1 MNNCLTIAV
10 LLPLTAAFLAFLFP
24 ANKPKAIRW
33 LAIAATGIS
42 LALYLTLFANFD
54 RTLTGYQFESKIDW
68 IPQLGVSF
76 HLGADGISMTLLL
89 LVGFIAFTGTLIS
102 SEIRDRQKEYYIL
115 FLALTT
121 GISGTFASV
130 DLFFFY
136 FFYELAVIPMYL
148 LIGIWGSLP
157 AGKHG
162 RTKEY
167 ATMKLTLY
175 LTAGAVLALIG
186 LLAMYYAAGGRTF
199 DLVEIQRQFKANPLS
214 VTSQRWIFPTL
225 LFGFGFL
232 ASLWPFHTWSPLGYA
247 AAPTAASMMHAGVL
261 KKLGAYGIIRIA
273 LPLLPEG
280 ARYWANLLAIL
291 ACFNILYAGWSAL
304 MQRDWKFVIGY
315 SSVSHM
321 GYVLLGI
328 ATLNIVGV
336 SGAVLLMFAHGLMAA
351 LTFSLIGFFYHQTHN
366 RYVPE
371 LSGLARKIPF
381 IGTCMVMAVMA
392 SSGLPGFANFPSEVM
407 VFIGAWHRGTTIFQ
421 IATICAVWGI
431 VVTATYLLRAV
442 RTSFFGPFDEK
453 WSMLKD
459 ATTLWRK
466 FPYALLL
473 AALLVV
479 GFYPRILTDII
490 QKSVQRIVAM
500 QRTEDRGQK
509 TETVAAETPAPQP
522 RVILSVAKNPGRA
535 GTVPETTETLRFA
548 QGDKLEREVSK

>member
-1 MNNCLTIAV
+1 MNNVLTIAV
-10 LLPLTAAFLAFLFP
+10 LLPLAAAFLAFLFP
-24 ANKPKAIRW
+24 ASKPKAIRW
-33 LAIAATGIS
+33 LAIMATGTS
-42 LALYLTLFANFD
+42 LALYLVLFAHFD
-54 RTLTGYQFESKIDW
+54 RALTEYQFVSKIDW

-89 LVGFIAFTGTLIS
+89 LVGFIAFAGTLVS
-102 SEIRDRQKEYYIL
+102 SEIHDRQKEYYIL

-148 LIGIWGSLP
+148 LIGMWGSLP
-157 AGKHG
+157 PGKHG

-167 ATMKLTLY
+167 ATTKLTLY

-186 LLAMYYAAGGRTF
+186 LLTMYYAAGGRTF
-199 DLVEIQRQFKANPLS
+199 DMVEIQQQFRAHPLS
-214 VTSQRWIFPTL
+214 ATSQFWIFPTL

-280 ARYWANLLAIL
+280 ARDWANLLAIL
-291 ACFNILYAGWSAL
+291 ACFNILYAGWSA
-304 MQRDWKFVIGY
+304 MVQRDWKFVIGY

-351 LTFSLIGFFYHQTHN
+351 LTF
-366 RYVPE
+366 
-371 LSGLARKIPF
+371 
-381 IGTCMVMAVMA
+381 
-392 SSGLPGFANFPSEVM
+392 
-407 VFIGAWHRGTTIFQ
+407 
-421 IATICAVWGI
+421 
-431 VVTATYLLRAV
+431 
-442 RTSFFGPFDEK
+442 
-453 WSMLKD
+453 
-459 ATTLWRK
+459 
-466 FPYALLL
+466 
-473 AALLVV
+473 
-479 GFYPRILTDII
+479 
-490 QKSVQRIVAM
+490 
-500 QRTEDRGQK
+500 
-509 TETVAAETPAPQP
+509 
-522 RVILSVAKNPGRA
+522 
-535 GTVPETTETLRFA
+535 
-548 QGDKLEREVSK
+548 

>member
-1 MNNCLTIAV
+1 
-10 LLPLTAAFLAFLFP
+10 
-24 ANKPKAIRW
+24 
-33 LAIAATGIS
+33 
-42 LALYLTLFANFD
+42 
-54 RTLTGYQFESKIDW
+54 
-68 IPQLGVSF
+68 
-76 HLGADGISMTLLL
+76 
-89 LVGFIAFTGTLIS
+89 
-102 SEIRDRQKEYYIL
+102 
-115 FLALTT
+115 
-121 GISGTFASV
+121 
-130 DLFFFY
+130 
-136 FFYELAVIPMYL
+136 
-148 LIGIWGSLP
+148 
-157 AGKHG
+157 
-162 RTKEY
+162 
-167 ATMKLTLY
+167 MKLTLY
-175 LTAGAVLALIG
+175 LTAGAALALIG
-186 LLAMYYAAGGRTF
+186 LLTMYYAGGRTM
-199 DLVEIQRQFKANPLS
+199 DMPTLTQNLRVDAKTQK
-214 VTSQRWIFPTL
+214 WIFPTL
-225 LFGFGFL
+225 MFGFGFL

-304 MQRDWKFVIGY
+304 MQRDWKFIIGY

-328 ATLNIVGV
+328 ATLNVVGV

-392 SSGLPGFANFPSEVM
+392 SSGLPGFANFPSEIM
-407 VFIGAWHRGTTIFQ
+407 VFIGAWHRGTVVFRV
-421 IATICAVWGI
+421 ATICAVWGI

-466 FPYALLL
+466 LPYALLL
-473 AALLVV
+473 AALLAV
-479 GFYPRILTDII
+479 GFYPRSLTDII
-490 QKSVQRIVAM
+490 QKSVAVSVLRGEEGREKSAM
-500 QRTEDRGQK
+500 TSSS
-509 TETVAAETPAPQP
+509 
-522 RVILSVAKNPGRA
+522 VILSEAKNLSRSDIT
-535 GTVPETTETLRFA
+535 GTTTETLLPRLRD
-548 QGDKLEREVSK
+548 QGDNTMVKKP

>member
-1 MNNCLTIAV
+1 MENLLTIAV
-10 LLPLTAAFLAFLFP
+10 LLPLASAFLAFLLP
-24 ANKPKAIRW
+24 AKKPGAIRA
-33 LAIAATGIS
+33 LAIFATGVS
-42 LALYLTLFANFD
+42 LLCTLTLFASFD
-54 RTLTGYQFESKIDW
+54 RAAAGYQFVYAMEWLPSLHVNFK
-68 IPQLGVSF
+68 LGV
-76 HLGADGISMTLLL
+76 DGISMTLLL
-89 LVGFIAFTGTLIS
+89 LVGFVSFAGTLVS
-102 SEIRDRQKEYYIL
+102 HEIHDREKEYYIL

-121 GISGTFASV
+121 GISGTFCSM

-148 LIGIWGSLP
+148 LIGIYGSLP
-157 AGKHG
+157 PGKHG

-186 LLAMYYAAGGRTF
+186 LLSMYYAGGKTF
-199 DLVEIQRQFKANPLS
+199 DMVTLQQHLRVDANA
-214 VTSQRWIFPTL
+214 QKWIFPTL

-232 ASLWPFHTWSPLGYA
+232 ASMWPFHTWSPLGYA

-280 ARYWANLLAIL
+280 ARHWANLLAVL
-291 ACFNILYAGWSAL
+291 ACFNILYAGWAAL
-304 MQRDWKFVIGY
+304 TQKDWKFVIGY

-328 ATLNIVGV
+328 ATLNVIGV
-336 SGAVLLMFAHGLMAA
+336 SGAVLLMFAHGVMAA

-366 RYVPE
+366 RFVPD

-381 IGTCMVMAVMA
+381 IGVCMVMAVMA
-392 SSGLPGFANFPSEVM
+392 SSGLPGFANFVSEVM
-407 VFIGAWHRGTTIFQ
+407 VFIGAWHQGSTLFR

-431 VVTATYLLRAV
+431 VVTATYLLWAV

-459 ATTLWRK
+459 ATTFRSK
-466 FPYALLL
+466 FPYALLI
-473 AALLVV
+473 AVLLTV
-479 GFYPRILTDII
+479 GFYPRLLTDII
-490 QKSVQRIVAM
+490 KQSVAPIVAR
-500 QRTEDRGQK
+500 QQIDSADAR
-509 TETVAAETPAPQP
+509 AEA
-522 RVILSVAKNPGRA
+522 RLK
-535 GTVPETTETLRFA
+535 
-548 QGDKLEREVSK
+548 

>member
-1 MNNCLTIAV
+1 MELWLIIAV
-10 LLPLTAAFLAFLFP
+10 LLPLAAAFAAFLLP
-24 ANKPKAIRW
+24 ASKPGSIRA
-33 LAIAATGIS
+33 LAITATGVS
-42 LALYLTLFANFD
+42 LLLTLYIFSQFD
-54 RTLTGYQFESKIDW
+54 RTQAGYQFVSKIDW
-68 IPQLGVSF
+68 IPQLGVAF
-76 HLGADGISMTLLL
+76 HLGVDGISMTLLL
-89 LVGFIAFTGTLIS
+89 LVGFIAFAGTLIS
-102 SEIRDRQKEYYIL
+102 SEIHERQKEYYIL
-115 FLALTT
+115 FLTLTT
-121 GISGTFASV
+121 GISGTFASM

-157 AGKHG
+157 PGKHG

-175 LTAGAVLALIG
+175 LTAGAALALIG
-186 LLAMYYAAGGRTF
+186 LLTMYYAGGRTM
-199 DLVEIQRQFKANPLS
+199 DMPTLTQNLRVDAKTQK
-214 VTSQRWIFPTL
+214 WIFPTL
-225 LFGFGFL
+225 MFGFGFL

-304 MQRDWKFVIGY
+304 MQRDWKFIIGY

-328 ATLNIVGV
+328 ATLNVVGV

-392 SSGLPGFANFPSEVM
+392 SSGLPGFANFPSEIM
-407 VFIGAWHRGTTIFQ
+407 VFIGAWHRGTVVFRV
-421 IATICAVWGI
+421 ATICAVWGI

-466 FPYALLL
+466 LPYALLL
-473 AALLVV
+473 AALLAV
-479 GFYPRILTDII
+479 GFYPRSLTDII
-490 QKSVQRIVAM
+490 QKSVAVSVLRGEEGREKSAM
-500 QRTEDRGQK
+500 TSSS
-509 TETVAAETPAPQP
+509 
-522 RVILSVAKNPGRA
+522 VILSEAKNLSRSDIT
-535 GTVPETTETLRFA
+535 GTTTETLLPRLRD
-548 QGDKLEREVSK
+548 QGDNTMVKKP

>member
-1 MNNCLTIAV
+1 MHAILTIAV
-10 LLPLTAAFLAFLFP
+10 LLPLAAAFLAFLFP
-24 ANKPKAIRW
+24 ADKPKMIRA
-33 LAIAATGIS
+33 LAIFATGVS
-42 LALYLTLFANFD
+42 LLIILTLFSQFD
-54 RTLTGYQFESKIDW
+54 RAKSGYQFVHGIEWLPSYGCSLKF
-68 IPQLGVSF
+68 GV
-76 HLGADGISMTLLL
+76 DGISMTLLL
-89 LVGFIAFTGTLIS
+89 LVGFVSFAGTLVS
-102 SEIRDRQKEYYIL
+102 YEIDEREKEYYIL

-121 GISGTFASV
+121 GISGTFATM

-148 LIGIWGSLP
+148 LIGVWGSLP
-157 AGKHG
+157 PGKHG

-186 LLAMYYAAGGRTF
+186 LLTIYYAGGRTM
-199 DLVEIQRQFKANPLS
+199 DIPTLTKNLRLDASTQK
-214 VTSQRWIFPTL
+214 WIFPTL

-261 KKLGAYGIIRIA
+261 KKLGAYGIIRLA

-280 ARYWANLLAIL
+280 ARHWANLIAVL

-304 MQRDWKFVIGY
+304 TQRDWKFVIGY

-328 ATLNIVGV
+328 ATLNVIGV
-336 SGAVLLMFAHGLMAA
+336 SGAVLLMFAHGVMAA

-366 RYVPE
+366 RFVPD

-392 SSGLPGFANFPSEVM
+392 SCGLPGFANFVSEVM
-407 VFIGAWHRGTTIFQ
+407 VFIGAWKQGSTVFRV
-421 IATICAVWGI
+421 ATICAVWGI

-459 ATTLWRK
+459 ATTLWKK

-473 AALLVV
+473 AVLLVV
-479 GFYPRILTDII
+479 GFWPRLLTDII
-490 QKSVQRIVAM
+490 QKSVAIAVLKSEGGKAKSA
-500 QRTEDRGQK
+500 TI
-509 TETVAAETPAPQP
+509 PSS
-522 RVILSVAKNPGRA
+522 VILTPPWREKNLSRSNV
-535 GTVPETTETLRFA
+535 TVPTPETLRVA
-548 QGDKLEREVSK
+548 QGDNAEMERR